1 MHTLNYLTITSEE
14 RTKFSDEWQFGFA
27 FFAVIKIYDT
37 FGIIWTSL
45 DVSEHTYDNIYN
57 YSISNFF

>member
-45 DVSEHTYDNIYN
+45 DVSEHMTI
-57 YSISNFF
+57 IITV